1 MKKVVMCIVCLAG
14 FVVSGCAFTPPKR
27 THAYVTQG
35 VEAIDRNTEANL
47 GIANA
52 DPSLDPIKIAMAAE
66 TFGEA
71 RKSFRAAFDQIRI
84 DIEREEQQ
92 RRAILEA
99 LASLAIEAIPAGSS
113 ALNVAKALGSRIDDA
128 AGDSLK
134 AANDKTA
141 EVKVTADEN
150 KKTIGVL
157 KETTQEIANNTKNL
171 ENRLG
176 KMEGEIATLKEGK
189 NTIEKDFAVASKR
202 FDSLSDTMK
211 EKLGEVPPS
220 VLLELEKLKGNNA
233 AFRDM
238 FQQKMQF
245 TDEEM
250 KSLEGMSTN
259 ELLTMLMLATGAAGA
274 GGVFGKTGK
283 SRSAAEVAKLTDNV
297 NKLEGRVMGRPWE
310 NKPNDNPST
319 L

>member
-1 MKKVVMCIVCLAG
+1 MKKVVMCIICLAG
-14 FVVSGCAFTPPKR
+14 LVVAGCATRKE
-27 THAYVTQG
+27 TGQYVGKG
-35 VEAIDRNTEANL
+35 VETVNQVSKTIIGAARAQKDANQKILDTYETSVDESSTENRMFFAELEQKHEKQEQLVNDIIL
-47 GIANA
+47 G
-52 DPSLDPIKIAMAAE
+52 L
-66 TFGEA
+66 TTV
-71 RKSFRAAFDQIRI
+71 
-84 DIEREEQQ
+84 
-92 RRAILEA
+92 
-99 LASLAIEAIPAGSS
+99 AIESLPAGST
-113 ALNVAKALGSRIDDA
+113 ALRIAETVVGQIDGATSKTLQEANKKIEEVAKI
-128 AGDSLK
+128 
-134 AANDKTA
+134 A
-141 EVKVTADEN
+141 EEN
-150 KKTIGVL
+150 KKIISEVKAT
-157 KETTQEIANNTKNL
+157 AD
-171 ENRLG
+171 

-211 EKLGEVPPS
+211 EQLGEVPPS